1 MVVARPPLLERVH
14 PMTRLLPPTGR
25 LAGCLTFAMLL
36 LGLSGQAA
44 LAGWHKHGAPAGC
57 ACDNCFG
64 YHPHVWSMPTVESV
78 SGPRPVAYDVYRI
91 TWRPWPAECQPD
103 VMIVPQPV
111 TVERDTMLH
120 APTHLAPAPA
130 PTKPDSLPT
139 TPPAKPTMAPRR

>member
-1 MVVARPPLLERVH
+1 
-14 PMTRLLPPTGR
+14 
-25 LAGCLTFAMLL
+25 MLL